1 LKHIIKGILTLLNTR
16 EKNRLYRLILSD
28 LLISVLDIAFLGM
41 LLIIIGLYTN
51 GAPIKHHILLP
62 AAWLNNNTLLP
73 ISIFLILF
81 CFKNL
86 LGYLIT
92 RFQHHFF
99 YDVATRLSNR
109 NIVHYLKGDY
119 ADFVNVDSS
128 VHIRKISQQPIEFSH
143 YILNNVQQIISQ
155 SILIAFT
162 IGAIWVYQPLL
173 FLLLL
178 VLLVPP
184 VILLGYFIRRGS
196 KHIREQIKLTSEKS
210 IQHLQESLSGFVESN
225 IYDKTDFLA
234 NRYSGYQQQLNNNI
248 AGQQT
253 LLSLPSRLVEVFAI
267 LGFFI
272 LVLINKWAAHG
283 PVVDLFTIGVF
294 MAAAYKIIP
303 GIIKILNSGGQI
315 KTYEFALTDLLKIK
329 ETDCQVKSELINIPQ
344 PISSVRFHNVRFS
357 YKDQQV
363 LNGVNFEIN
372 PGDFVGISAAS
383 GKGKTTLINLLLG
396 FLTPDAGY
404 IYINERPADTEKRKQ
419 YWKNIAYVK
428 QQTYFIHDTILKNIT
443 LSDAGYNPDKL
454 DEAFAFCGLDQFLI
468 NYPEGL
474 NTVIRENGK
483 NLSGGQR
490 QRIVMARA
498 LYHDFDLLILD
509 EAFGELD
516 QQAEEAILC
525 QLKELATAQG
535 KMVIFITHNVAS
547 LAYCNKIIPF
557 DD

>member
-16 EKNRLYRLILSD
+16 EKKSLYRLILSD
-28 LLISVLDIAFLGM
+28 LLISALDIAFLGM
-41 LLIIIGLYTN
+41 LLMVIGLYTN
-51 GAPIKHHILLP
+51 GATVKHHTLLP
-62 AAWLNNNTLLP
+62 AAWLNNNTVLP
-73 ISIFLILF
+73 IGIFLTLF

-109 NIVHYLKGDY
+109 NIIHYLKGDY
-119 ADFVNVDSS
+119 VDFVNVDSS
-128 VHIRKISQQPIEFSH
+128 IHIRQISQQPIEFSH
-143 YILNNVQQIISQ
+143 YILNNIQQIISQ
-155 SILIAFT
+155 GILIAFT
-162 IGAIWVYQPLL
+162 IGAILIYQPLL

-184 VILLGYFIRRGS
+184 VIILAYFIRKKSR
-196 KHIREQIKLTSEKS
+196 HIREQTKLTSEKS
-210 IQHLQESLSGFVESN
+210 IQHLQESLLGFVESN
-225 IYDKTDFLA
+225 VYDKTDFLA
-234 NRYSGYQQQLNNNI
+234 TRYSNYQQQLNNNI

-272 LVLINKWAAHG
+272 LVLINRWSAHG
-283 PVVDLFTIGVF
+283 PVLDLFTIGVF

-315 KTYEFALTDLLKIK
+315 KTYEFTLTDLLKIK
-329 ETDCQVKSELINIPQ
+329 EPGGPLKSELINIPQ
-344 PISSVRFHNVRFS
+344 PISSIRFHNIRFS
-357 YKDQQV
+357 YKDQEI

-372 PGDFVGISAAS
+372 PGDFVGVSAAS
-383 GKGKTTLINLLLG
+383 GRGKTTLINLLLG
-396 FLTPDAGY
+396 FLTPDAGF
-404 IYINERPADTEKRKQ
+404 IYINERPADTAKRKL

-428 QQTYFIHDTILKNIT
+428 QQTYLIHDTILKNIT
-443 LSDAGYNPDKL
+443 LSDEGYNPDKL
-454 DEAFAFCGLDQFLI
+454 GEAFAFCGLDQLLI

-474 NTVIRENGK
+474 NTIIRENGK

-490 QRIVMARA
+490 QRIIMARA

-516 QQAEEAILC
+516 QQAEEGILARLKDLAIS
-525 QLKELATAQG
+525 QG
-535 KMVIFITHNVAS
+535 KMIIFITHNVAS
-547 LAYCNKIIPF
+547 LAYCNKIMPLN
-557 DD
+557 D